1 MKKHIFSLVLFIFAG
16 FSFELCAAPFVFGYN
31 EDFEISVSVPDT
43 SSSIK
48 KKADKMDKTMTAL
61 ELTQAMGNGIN
72 LGNTLEAYRGWNGS
86 TTKPVLSYERLW
98 GQPETNQEIM
108 DAYKAAGF
116 NCVRI
121 PVAWTNMM
129 NYEKG
134 DYTINEKYLDRVET
148 VVNYALNAGLYVIIN
163 DHWDGQWWGMF
174 GAADK
179 SLRKE
184 AVKLYKSL
192 WTQVAVRFKNYDEH
206 LIFEGANEELGGR
219 LNDDTAIT
227 KGKKGVLSEYECYDA
242 VNKIN
247 QCFVDLVRSTGG
259 NNKYRFLLIPGY
271 DTDIGRTISAD
282 FKMPAD
288 KVQNR
293 LLVSVHYYTPSTY
306 CIINEDVSWG
316 KNKTSWGTAADIRLM
331 NDNFAK
337 MKKFVDAGYGVIIGE
352 YGVARQK
359 NGNPKDGMVDWLSC
373 ILDNCDKFN
382 YCPVLWDC
390 NTFFSKNSP
399 LGFSDS
405 KLAELY
411 QSRAN

>member
-16 FSFELCAAPFVFGYN
+16 FSFELCSAPFVFGYN

-293 LLVSVHYYTPSTY
+293 LLISVHYYTPSTY

>member
-1 MKKHIFSLVLFIFAG
+1 MKKHILSMVLFIFAG
-16 FSFELCAAPFVFGYN
+16 FSFELCSAPFVFGYN

-293 LLVSVHYYTPSTY
+293 LLISVHYYTPSTY

>member
-16 FSFELCAAPFVFGYN
+16 FCFELCSAPFVFGYN
-31 EDFEISVSVPDT
+31 EDFEIRVSVPDT

-282 FKMPAD
+282 FKMPVD

-293 LLVSVHYYTPSTY
+293 LLISVHYYTPSTY

-359 NGNPKDGMVDWLSC
+359 NGNPKDGMVDWLSGV
-373 ILDNCDKFN
+373 LDNCDKFN

>member
-16 FSFELCAAPFVFGYN
+16 FSFELCSAPFVFGYN

-116 NCVRI
+116 SCVRI

-148 VVNYALNAGLYVIIN
+148 VVNYALNSGLYVIIN

-293 LLVSVHYYTPSTY
+293 LLISVHYYTPSTY

-359 NGNPKDGMVDWLSC
+359 NGNPKDGMVDWLSGV
-373 ILDNCDKFN
+373 LDNCDKFN

-390 NTFFSKNSP
+390 NTFFSKSSP

-411 QSRAN
+411 QSRVN

>member
-16 FSFELCAAPFVFGYN
+16 FSFELCSAPFVFGYN

-48 KKADKMDKTMTAL
+48 KKADKMNKTMTAL

-293 LLVSVHYYTPSTY
+293 LLISVHYYTPSTY

-337 MKKFVDAGYGVIIGE
+337 MKKFVDAGYGIIIGE

-359 NGNPKDGMVDWLSC
+359 NGNPKDGMVDWLSGV
-373 ILDNCDKFN
+373 LDNCDKFN

>member
-1 MKKHIFSLVLFIFAG
+1 MRKNILFLVIFICTA
-16 FSFELCAAPFVFGYN
+16 FSFGLYSAPFVFGYN
-31 EDFEISVSVPDT
+31 EDFGISVSVPDT

-48 KKADKMDKTMTAL
+48 KKADKMDKKMTAL

-72 LGNTLEAYRGWNGS
+72 LGNTLEAYRGWNGN

-98 GQPETNQEIM
+98 GQPETNQAIM

-148 VVNYALNAGLYVIIN
+148 VVNYALKSGLYVIIN

-174 GAADK
+174 GASDK

-227 KGKKGVLSEYECYDA
+227 KGKKGVLSEFECYEA

-271 DTDIGRTISAD
+271 DTDIDKTTSLD

-288 KVQNR
+288 VVEKR
-293 LLVSVHYYTPSTY
+293 LLISVHYYTPSTY
-306 CIINEDVSWG
+306 CIINEDVNWG
-316 KNKTSWGTAADIRLM
+316 KNKTSWGTDADKRLM
-331 NDNFAK
+331 NNNFAK
-337 MKKFVDAGYGVIIGE
+337 MKKFVNAGYGVIIGE
-352 YGVARQK
+352 YGVTKQK
-359 NGNPKDGMVDWLSC
+359 NGNPKEGMADWLTGV
-373 ILDNCDKFN
+373 LDNCAEYN

-390 NTFFSKNSP
+390 NTFFSKTAP

-405 KLAELY
+405 ELAELY
-411 QSRAN
+411 LSRSN

>member
-16 FSFELCAAPFVFGYN
+16 FSFELCSAPFVFGYN

-108 DAYKAAGF
+108 DAYKTAGF

-271 DTDIGRTISAD
+271 DTDIGKTISAD

-293 LLVSVHYYTPSTY
+293 LLISVHYYTPSTY

-359 NGNPKDGMVDWLSC
+359 NGNPKDGMVDWLSGV
-373 ILDNCDKFN
+373 LDNCDKFN